1 MPQTKQKGCLIKI
14 VFHVERETDFRTIW
28 EQLAKSGVLSYWWSS
43 FLTPCFGLSWE
54 EIKYRFHLGDN
65 KTLTQLNF
73 GIETMTPNAMA
84 FGNFDTNTLTL
95 LAFDIEFALCQ
106 PGISARQPI
115 SFGHIADLAVRSI
128 RSPFYLQFW
137 DRSLFPAKHTV
148 EEVQIFPTF

>member
-1 MPQTKQKGCLIKI
+1 MLNVTQILEQYESSWLK
-14 VFHVERETDFRTIW
+14 VESFRIDGLLFYRYG
-28 EQLAKSGVLSYWWSS
+28 LAR
-43 FLTPCFGLSWE
+43 E
-54 EIKYRFHLGDN
+54 EIKYTFHLGDN

-73 GIETMTPNAMA
+73 GIETVTPNAMA

-106 PGISARQPI
+106 LGISVRQPI

-128 RSPFYLQFW
+128 RSPFYLQLW